1 MHSISHRKMLM
12 KILNKA
18 HVKQNISLDKFE
30 GLLEISVLII
40 TSPLLMMRY
49 MLKVEN
55 IIRRCMYL

>member
-12 KILNKA
+12 KILSKA